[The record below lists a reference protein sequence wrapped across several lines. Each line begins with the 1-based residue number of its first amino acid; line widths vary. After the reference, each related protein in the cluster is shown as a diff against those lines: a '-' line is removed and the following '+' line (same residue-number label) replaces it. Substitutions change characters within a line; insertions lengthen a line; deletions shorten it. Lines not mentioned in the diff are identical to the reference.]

1 MTANIPKKP
10 TPPAKLDVSGLD
22 RWLSAAMR
30 SKRGADPSAN
40 RVIGKAK
47 RGAAKCYPPSAVVP
61 ILTKLG
67 FRIRQVSVDCVDL
80 LVEGVRELRRLQE
93 LAVEIAYHRKLYCE
107 LEIVT
112 DEVYH
117 QEDDQWR
124 VEVIFARADKKP
136 IRAADYRWAAKR
148 IREWAWDQKLLLDDE

>member
-10 TPPAKLDVSGLD
+10 KPPSELDLSGFD
-22 RWLSAAMR
+22 RWLSAARR
-30 SKRGADPSAN
+30 SKQGADPSAN

-93 LAVEIAYHRKLYCE
+93 LAFEIACHRKLYCE

-117 QEDDQWR
+117 QGDDQWR
-124 VEVIFARADKKP
+124 VEVLFARADKQP

-148 IREWAWDQKLLLDDE
+148 IREWAWDRKLLLDE

>member
-1 MTANIPKKP
+1 MGTKKP
-10 TPPAKLDVSGLD
+10 KPLAALDLSGLD
-22 RWLSAAMR
+22 TWLSAAMR
-30 SKRGADPSAN
+30 SKRGADPDH
-40 RVIGKAK
+40 RVIGKGK
-47 RGAAKCYPPSAVVP
+47 RGAAKRYPPSAVVP

-93 LAVEIAYHRKLYCE
+93 LAVEIACHRKLYCE

-117 QEDDQWR
+117 QGDDQWR
-124 VEVIFARADKKP
+124 VEVLFARADKQP

>member
-1 MTANIPKKP
+1 MGTKKP
-10 TPPAKLDVSGLD
+10 KPLAELDLSGLD
-22 RWLSAAMR
+22 RWLSSAML
-30 SKRGADPSAN
+30 SKRGAAPSVSG
-40 RVIGKAK
+40 VIGKGK
-47 RGAAKCYPPSAVVP
+47 RGAAKRYPPSAVVP

-67 FRIRQVSVDCVDL
+67 FRIRQVSMDCVDL

-93 LAVEIAYHRKLYCE
+93 LAVDIACHRKLYCE

-124 VEVIFARADKKP
+124 VEVLFARADKQP

-148 IREWAWDQKLLLDDE
+148 IRAWASEQQLLLDDE

>member
-1 MTANIPKKP
+1 MGTKKQM
-10 TPPAKLDVSGLD
+10 PPAELDLSGID
-22 RWLSAAMR
+22 RWLSAAR
-30 SKRGADPSAN
+30 LTKRGADPSAN
-40 RVIGKAK
+40 RVIGNGKRGTAK
-47 RGAAKCYPPSAVVP
+47 RYPPSAVVP

-93 LAVEIAYHRKLYCE
+93 MAFEIACNRKLYCE

-117 QEDDQWR
+117 QGDDQWR
-124 VEVIFARADKKP
+124 VEVLFARADKKP
-136 IRAADYRWAAKR
+136 IRAADYWWAAKR
-148 IREWAWDQKLLLDDE
+148 IREWAGDQKLLLDEE

>member
-1 MTANIPKKP
+1 MTANNPKKP
-10 TPPAKLDVSGLD
+10 QPPSELDLSGFD
-22 RWLSAAMR
+22 RWLSAAML
-30 SKRGADPSAN
+30 SKRGADPDP
-40 RVIGKAK
+40 RVIRKAK
-47 RGAAKCYPPSAVVP
+47 RGAAKRYPPSTVVP

-93 LAVEIAYHRKLYCE
+93 LAVEIACHRKLYCE

-112 DEVYH
+112 DEVYR
-117 QEDDQWR
+117 QGDDQWR
-124 VEVIFARADKKP
+124 VEVLFARVDKQP

-148 IREWAWDQKLLLDDE
+148 IRQWARDQRLLLDDD

>member
-1 MTANIPKKP
+1 MTANNPKNPK
-10 TPPAKLDVSGLD
+10 PPAELDLSGFD
-22 RWLSAAMR
+22 RWLSAAML
-30 SKRGADPSAN
+30 SKPGADPDP

-47 RGAAKCYPPSAVVP
+47 RGDAKRYPSSAVVP

-67 FRIRQVSVDCVDL
+67 FRVRQVSMDCVDL

-93 LAVEIAYHRKLYCE
+93 LAFEIACHRKLYCE

-117 QEDDQWR
+117 QGDDQWR
-124 VEVIFARADKKP
+124 VEVLFARADKQP